1 MDRVILWLYK
11 RKAFTLI
18 AAALYYAAVVRFHEE
33 VSIVSVWLQTMLTL
47 RLYNKVISI
56 LGILAVAGL
65 SILIFRSIM
74 HGGRKG
80 LKIFYLFFTLL
91 LVGISYN
98 TLLVVNVESIHYV
111 QYALLALPV
120 FALTLNF
127 GETVLIVTLL
137 GAIDEANQHFIL
149 HNWKYLDFNDIILNL
164 VGAAIGAMVIF
175 ILFKGEAV
183 PIQHKKRSL
192 IKSPFLIITFV
203 SLTVC
208 AFWYYSGILRFYPGA
223 EASKALIVLSNIPKS
238 TKFWISFEWGKTY
251 HILSP
256 LEGLFLS
263 TVLITC
269 YAFMDYRPEKAQF
282 KEEDT
287 ECGATA

>member
-1 MDRVILWLYK
+1 MDRLLLWLYK
-11 RKAFTLI
+11 RKAFTTI
-18 AAALYYAAVVRFHEE
+18 VAVLYYAAVVRFHEE
-33 VSIVSVWLQTMLTL
+33 VSIVSVWLQTMLSL
-47 RLYNKVISI
+47 KLYNKVISI
-56 LGILAVAGL
+56 FGALAVSVL
-65 SILIFRSIM
+65 SLLIFRSIIQ
-74 HGGRKG
+74 GDRKG
-80 LKIFYLFFTLL
+80 LKIFYLFFTLV

-175 ILFKGEAV
+175 ILFKGESGH
-183 PIQHKKRSL
+183 IRHSKRTI
-192 IKSPFLIITFV
+192 IKSPFLIAAFV
-203 SLTVC
+203 SLAVC

-251 HILSP
+251 HILTP

-263 TVLITC
+263 AALITP
-269 YAFMDYRPEKAQF
+269 YAFMDYKKQNP
-282 KEEDT
+282 
-287 ECGATA
+287 

>member
-1 MDRVILWLYK
+1 MDRVILWLSK

-18 AAALYYAAVVRFHEE
+18 AAAVYYAAVVRFHEE
-33 VSIVSVWLQTMLTL
+33 VSIVSVWLQTMLSL
-47 RLYNKVISI
+47 KLYNKLISI

-65 SILIFRSIM
+65 LILIIRSIM
-74 HGGRKG
+74 RRDRKG

-98 TLLVVNVESIHYV
+98 TLLVVNVESIHYI

-120 FALTLNF
+120 FALTMNF
-127 GETVLIVTLL
+127 GESVLIVTLL

-164 VGAAIGAMVIF
+164 VGAAIGAVLIF
-175 ILFKGEAV
+175 ILLNAKAL
-183 PIQHKKRSL
+183 PAQHSRRTL

-203 SLTVC
+203 SLTVY

-251 HILSP
+251 HILTP
-256 LEGLFLS
+256 LEGLFLAAA
-263 TVLITC
+263 LITC

-282 KEEDT
+282 KEENT
-287 ECGATA
+287 EYGATA

>member
-1 MDRVILWLYK
+1 MDRLILWLSK
-11 RKAFTLI
+11 RKAFTI
-18 AAALYYAAVVRFHEE
+18 IVAALYYAVVVRFHEE
-33 VSIVSVWLQTMLTL
+33 VSVVSVWLQTMLSL

-56 LGILAVAGL
+56 FALLAVTGL
-65 SILIFRSIM
+65 SILIFRSIIK
-74 HGGRKG
+74 GDRKG

-98 TLLVVNVESIHYV
+98 TLMVVNVESIHYI
-111 QYALLALPV
+111 QHAALALPV
-120 FALTLNF
+120 FALTTNF
-127 GETVLIVTLL
+127 GETVLAVTML

-164 VGAAIGAMVIF
+164 AGAAIGAMVIF
-175 ILFKGEAV
+175 ILLTAKAV
-183 PIQHKKRSL
+183 PGSHQRRTL

-203 SLTVC
+203 FLTVC

-223 EASKALIVLSNIPKS
+223 DASKALIVLSNIPKS

-263 TVLITC
+263 AGLITA
-269 YAFMDYRPEKAQF
+269 YSFMDYKKQG
-282 KEEDT
+282 T
-287 ECGATA
+287 